1 MKETQQAL
9 QPIVLSGG
17 SGTRLWPLSR
27 EHYPKPL
34 LRLLGEHSLLQ
45 ETVLRLDALREKL
58 DLRAPIVVCN
68 EEHRF
73 LTADQLAEAGRP
85 AQTLILEPAP
95 RNTAPALHVAAL
107 EAMREGGDPLLLVLP
122 ADHLVARPQALAES
136 LLRAVACA
144 AAGGFVVFGVPPD
157 RPETGYGYI
166 RAGAP
171 TPEGARTVDAFFEK
185 PDAAR
190 AREYLASGAYSWN
203 SGMFMLRAS
212 SWTRALEQFRPDLA
226 GAAARAWREGAR
238 DGRFLRL
245 GAEAFR
251 ACPSESIDKAVAEP
265 LAVRPLASD
274 AVRPLLPVRAS
285 VVPLDAGWSDV
296 GNFGAVWEAGTPDAQ
311 GNVVAGDVLLEDAQG
326 TLAIANGR
334 LVAAV
339 GLRDMVVVE
348 TPDAV
353 MVAPRSRAQ
362 DVRSLVSRLNQ
373 ASRAEALQNRKVHRP
388 WGHYDL
394 LHAGPGFLVK
404 SLVINPGA
412 AISLQR
418 HHKRAEHWVVVRGVA
433 TVTRG
438 EQRFELSE
446 NESTY
451 IPVGMMHRLENLGA
465 EPLEIVEVQSG
476 YYLGEDDI
484 ERFSDIYKRI

>member
-1 MKETQQAL
+1 MQAL
-9 QPIVLSGG
+9 QPIILSGG

-27 EHYPKPL
+27 EHFPKPL
-34 LRLLGEHSLLQ
+34 LRLLGSHSLLQ
-45 ETVLRLDALREKL
+45 ATVLRLDALRDNLEV
-58 DLRAPIVVCN
+58 RPPILVCN

-73 LTADQLAEAGRP
+73 LTADQLVQIARP
-85 AQTLILEPAP
+85 ARTLLLEPAP

-107 EAMREGGDPLLLVLP
+107 EAAREGGDPLLLVLP

-144 AAGGFVVFGVPPD
+144 LAGDFVVFGVPPD
-157 RPETGYGYI
+157 RPETGFGYI

-171 TPEGARTVDAFFEK
+171 TAQGARTVDAFVEK

-190 AREYLASGAYSWN
+190 AREFLASGAYTWN
-203 SGMFMLRAS
+203 SGMFMMRSS
-212 SWTRALEQFRPDLA
+212 SWSRPLEQFRPDIA
-226 GAAARAWREGAR
+226 QASERSWKEGGR
-238 DGRFLRL
+238 DANFLRL
-245 GAEAFR
+245 AAEPFR

-265 LAVRPLASD
+265 LAAQPLPSVR
-274 AVRPLLPVRAS
+274 VS

-296 GNFGAVWEAGTPDAQ
+296 GNFGAVWEAGGPDAQ

-326 TLAIANGR
+326 TLVLANGR
-334 LVAAV
+334 LVAGL

-353 MVAPRSRAQ
+353 MVAPKSRAQ
-362 DVRSLVSRLNQ
+362 DVRSLVKRLNEQ
-373 ASRAEALQNRKVHRP
+373 SRAEALQNRKVHRP

-394 LHAGPGFLVK
+394 LHDGPGFLVK

-438 EQRFELSE
+438 EERFELRE
-446 NESTY
+446 NQSTY
-451 IPVGMMHRLENLGA
+451 IPVGMMHRLENRGSA
-465 EPLEIVEVQSG
+465 QLEIVEVQSG
-476 YYLGEDDI
+476 SYLGEDDI
-484 ERFSDIYKRI
+484 ERFSDIYKRT

>member
-1 MKETQQAL
+1 MQHL
-9 QPIVLSGG
+9 QPIILSGG

-45 ETVLRLDALREKL
+45 ATVLRLDALRDKAE
-58 DLRAPIVVCN
+58 LRPPILVCN

-73 LTADQLAEAGRP
+73 LTADQLVQIGRP
-85 AQTLILEPAP
+85 AASLLLEPAP

-107 EAMREGGDPLLLVLP
+107 EAARDGDDPLLLVLP
-122 ADHLVARPQALAES
+122 ADHLVGRPQALAES
-136 LLRAVACA
+136 LVRALACA
-144 AAGGFVVFGVPPD
+144 AAGDLVVFGVPPD

-166 RAGAP
+166 RAGAA
-171 TPEGARTVDAFFEK
+171 TAQGARAVDAFVEK
-185 PDAAR
+185 PDEAR
-190 AREYLASGAYSWN
+190 ARELLASRAYTWN
-203 SGMFMLRAS
+203 SGMFMTRAS
-212 SWTRALEQFRPDLA
+212 SWTQALNQYRPDIA
-226 GAAARAWREGAR
+226 RAAERAWREAKR
-238 DGRFLRL
+238 DGAFVRL

-265 LAVRPLASD
+265 LAARPLAS
-274 AVRPLLPVRAS
+274 VRAS

-296 GNFGAVWEAGTPDAQ
+296 GNFSAVWEAGARDAR
-311 GNVVAGDVLLEDAQG
+311 GNVVSGDVLVEDAQG
-326 TLAIANGR
+326 TLVLANGR
-334 LVAAV
+334 LVAV
-339 GLRDMVVVE
+339 LGLRDMVVVE

-353 MVAPRSRAQ
+353 MVAPKSRAQ
-362 DVRSLVSRLNQ
+362 DVRSLVNRLNQ
-373 ASRAEALQNRKVHRP
+373 ASRTEALQNRKVHRP

-438 EQRFELSE
+438 EERFELAE
-446 NESTY
+446 NQSTY
-451 IPVGMMHRLENLGA
+451 IPVGMMHRLENRGSA
-465 EPLEIVEVQSG
+465 QLEIVEVQSG
-476 YYLGEDDI
+476 SYLGEDDI
-484 ERFSDIYKRI
+484 ERFRDIYKRT

>member
-1 MKETQQAL
+1 MTEPRQAL
-9 QPIVLSGG
+9 QPIILSGG

-27 EHYPKPL
+27 EHFPKPL

-45 ETVLRLDALREKL
+45 ATVLRLDTLRGEL
-58 DLRAPIVVCN
+58 EVRPPILVCN

-73 LTADQLAEAGRP
+73 LSADQLIEVGRP
-85 AQTLILEPAP
+85 ASALLLEPAP

-107 EAMREGGDPLLLVLP
+107 EAARDDGDALLLVLP
-122 ADHLVARPQALAES
+122 ADHLITRPQALAGS

-144 AAGGFVVFGVPPD
+144 MAGDFVVFGVPPD

-166 RAGAP
+166 RAGAS
-171 TPEGARTVDAFFEK
+171 TAQGARAVDAFVEK
-185 PDAAR
+185 PDATR
-190 AREYLASGAYSWN
+190 AREFLASGAYSWN
-203 SGMFMLRAS
+203 SGMFMMRAA
-212 SWTRALEQFRPDLA
+212 SWTRALEQFRPDIA
-226 GAAARAWREGAR
+226 QASGRAWREGSR
-238 DGRFLRL
+238 DGQFLHL
-245 GAEAFR
+245 AAEAFR

-265 LAVRPLASD
+265 LAAGPLPSLR
-274 AVRPLLPVRAS
+274 VS

-296 GNFGAVWEAGTPDAQ
+296 GNFHAVWEAGVPDGQ
-311 GNVVAGDVLLEDAQG
+311 RNVVAGDVVLEDAQG
-326 TLAIANGR
+326 SLVLANGR
-334 LVAAV
+334 LVAGL

-353 MVAPRSRAQ
+353 MVAPKSRAQ
-362 DVRSLVSRLNQ
+362 DVKQLVARLNEG
-373 ASRAEALQNRKVHRP
+373 ARSEALQNRKVHRP

-438 EQRFELSE
+438 DERFELRE
-446 NESTY
+446 NQSTY
-451 IPVGMMHRLENLGA
+451 IPVGMVHRLENRGTA
-465 EPLEIVEVQSG
+465 QLEIVEVQSG
-476 YYLGEDDI
+476 SYLGEDDI
-484 ERFSDIYKRI
+484 ERFSDIYKRV

>member
-1 MKETQQAL
+1 MAKQEL
-9 QPIVLSGG
+9 QPVILSGG

-45 ETVLRLDALREKL
+45 ATVLRLDALRGELEVK
-58 DLRAPIVVCN
+58 APIIVCN

-73 LTADQLAEAGRP
+73 LTADQLAAIGHP
-85 AQTLILEPAP
+85 AQALLLEPAP

-107 EAMREGGDPLLLVLP
+107 EAARERGDALMLVLP

-144 AAGGFVVFGVPPD
+144 QAGDFVVFGVPPD

-166 RAGAP
+166 RAGAK
-171 TPEGARTVDAFFEK
+171 TPQGARAVDAFFEK
-185 PDAAR
+185 PDAER
-190 AREYLASGAYSWN
+190 ARQYVESGEYTWN
-203 SGMFMLRAS
+203 SGMFMTRVA
-212 SWTRALEQFRPDLA
+212 SWTRALEKFRPDI
-226 GAAARAWREGAR
+226 AAASRRAWTEGKR
-238 DGRFLRL
+238 DGAFVRL

-251 ACPSESIDKAVAEP
+251 ASPSESIDKAVAEP
-265 LAVRPLASD
+265 LAATPIEGVRP
-274 AVRPLLPVRAS
+274 S
-285 VVPLDAGWSDV
+285 VVPLKAGWSDV
-296 GNFGAVWEAGTPDAQ
+296 GNFSAVWEAGEPDDQ
-311 GNVVAGDVLLEDAQG
+311 GNVVSGDVLLEDAQG
-326 TLAIANGR
+326 TLVVANGR
-334 LVAAV
+334 LVAAL

-353 MVAPRSRAQ
+353 MVAPRGRAQ
-362 DVRSLVSRLNQ
+362 DVRRLVTRLNE
-373 ASRAEALQNRKVHRP
+373 AARPEALQNRKVHRP
-388 WGHYDL
+388 WGHFDL

-438 EQRFELSE
+438 EERFELRE
-446 NESTY
+446 NQSTY
-451 IPVGMMHRLENLGA
+451 IPVGMMHRLENQGEA
-465 EPLEIVEVQSG
+465 QLEIVEVQSG
-476 YYLGEDDI
+476 AYLGEDDI
-484 ERFSDIYKRI
+484 ERFSDIYKRA

>member
-1 MKETQQAL
+1 MEARQVL
-9 QPIVLSGG
+9 QPVILSGG

-34 LRLLGEHSLLQ
+34 LRLLGSHSLLQ
-45 ETVLRLDALREKL
+45 ATVLRLDALRGEL
-58 DLRAPIVVCN
+58 DVRPPILVCN

-73 LTADQLAEAGRP
+73 LSADQLAEVGRP
-85 AQTLILEPAP
+85 AQCLLLEPAP

-107 EAMREGGDPLLLVLP
+107 EAAREGADPLLLVLP
-122 ADHLVARPQALAES
+122 ADHLVTRPQGLAKS

-144 AAGGFVVFGVPPD
+144 AAGDFVVFGVPPE

-166 RAGAP
+166 RAGAA
-171 TPEGARTVDAFFEK
+171 TAQGARAVDAFYEK
-185 PDAAR
+185 PDAER
-190 AREYLASGAYSWN
+190 AREYVASGAYTWN
-203 SGMFMLRAS
+203 SGMFMTRVS
-212 SWTRALEQFRPDLA
+212 SWTRALEEFRPDI
-226 GAAARAWREGAR
+226 AAASRRAWSEGAR
-238 DGRFLRL
+238 DGRFVHLA
-245 GAEAFR
+245 AEAFR
-251 ACPSESIDKAVAEP
+251 ASPTESIDKAVAEP
-265 LAVRPLASD
+265 LAAKPLAG
-274 AVRPLLPVRAS
+274 VRSS

-296 GNFGAVWEAGTPDAQ
+296 GNFHAVWEAGSRDAQ
-311 GNVVAGDVLLEDAQG
+311 GNVVAGDVLLEDAEG
-326 TLAIANGR
+326 TLVLANGR

-353 MVAPRSRAQ
+353 MVAPRGRAQ
-362 DVRSLVSRLNQ
+362 DVRRLVTRLND
-373 ASRAEALQNRKVHRP
+373 AARPEALQNRKVHRP

-438 EQRFELSE
+438 EERFELRE
-446 NESTY
+446 NQSTY
-451 IPVGMMHRLENLGA
+451 IPLGMMHRLENRGA
-465 EPLEIVEVQSG
+465 THLEIVEVQSG
-476 YYLGEDDI
+476 SYLGEDDI
-484 ERFSDIYKRI
+484 ERFSDIYKRT

>member
-1 MKETQQAL
+1 MATQEL
-9 QPIVLSGG
+9 QPVILSGG

-45 ETVLRLDALREKL
+45 ATVLRLDALRGRIEVKP
-58 DLRAPIVVCN
+58 PILVCN

-73 LTADQLAEAGRP
+73 LTADQLAAVGRP
-85 AQTLILEPAP
+85 AQALLLEPAP

-107 EAMREGGDPLLLVLP
+107 EAARERGDALILVLP
-122 ADHLVARPQALAES
+122 ADHLVANPGALAES
-136 LLRAVACA
+136 LLQAVPCA
-144 AAGGFVVFGVPPD
+144 AAGDFVVFGVPPD

-166 RAGAP
+166 RAGAR
-171 TPEGARTVDAFFEK
+171 TAQGARAVDAFFEK

-190 AREYLASGAYSWN
+190 ARQYVESGEYAWN
-203 SGMFMLRAS
+203 SGMFMTRVS
-212 SWTRALEQFRPDLA
+212 SWTRALEQFRPDI
-226 GAAARAWREGAR
+226 AAASRRAWTEGKR
-238 DGRFLRL
+238 DGAFLHL
-245 GAEAFR
+245 AAEPFR
-251 ACPSESIDKAVAEP
+251 ASPSESIDKAVAEP
-265 LAVRPLASD
+265 LALKPIAGVRP
-274 AVRPLLPVRAS
+274 S
-285 VVPLDAGWSDV
+285 VVALDAGWSDV
-296 GNFGAVWEAGTPDAQ
+296 GNFHAVWEAGPPDGQ
-311 GNVVAGDVLLEDAQG
+311 GNVVSGDVLLEDAQG
-326 TLAIANGR
+326 TLVLANGR

-353 MVAPRSRAQ
+353 MVAPRERAQ
-362 DVRSLVSRLNQ
+362 DVRRLVTRLNE
-373 ASRAEALQNRKVHRP
+373 AARSEALQNRKIYRP

-438 EQRFELSE
+438 EERFELRE
-446 NESTY
+446 NQSTY
-451 IPVGMMHRLENLGA
+451 IPLGMMHRLENKGEA
-465 EPLEIVEVQSG
+465 QLEIVEVQSG
-476 YYLGEDDI
+476 SYLGEDDI

>member
-1 MKETQQAL
+1 MNEPRQAL
-9 QPIVLSGG
+9 QPVILSGG

-34 LRLLGEHSLLQ
+34 LRLLGAHSLLQ
-45 ETVLRLDALREKL
+45 ATVLRLDALRARLEVKP
-58 DLRAPIVVCN
+58 PIVVCN

-73 LTADQLAEAGRP
+73 ITADQLAEVGRP
-85 AQTLILEPAP
+85 AQVLLLEPAP

-107 EAMREGGDPLLLVLP
+107 EAGREGGDPLLLVLP

-144 AAGGFVVFGVPPD
+144 AAGDFVVFGVPPD

-166 RAGAP
+166 RAGAQ
-171 TPEGARTVDAFFEK
+171 TPQGARVVDAFFEK

-190 AREYLASGAYSWN
+190 AREYVDSGAYSWN
-203 SGMFMLRAS
+203 SGMFMTRVS
-212 SWTRALEQFRPDLA
+212 TWTRALEKFRPDI
-226 GAAARAWREGAR
+226 AAASRRAWSESERDAR
-238 DGRFLRL
+238 FVRL
-245 GAEAFR
+245 DAEAFR
-251 ACPSESIDKAVAEP
+251 ASASESIDKAVAEP
-265 LAVRPLASD
+265 LAAQPLEGARP
-274 AVRPLLPVRAS
+274 S
-285 VVPLDAGWSDV
+285 VVPLAAGWSDV
-296 GNFGAVWEAGTPDAQ
+296 GNFHAVWEAGERD
-311 GNVVAGDVLLEDAQG
+311 GRDNFVSGDVLLEDADG
-326 TLAIANGR
+326 TLVLANGR

-353 MVAPRSRAQ
+353 MVAPRERAQ
-362 DVRSLVSRLNQ
+362 DVRRLVTRLNS
-373 ASRAEALQNRKVHRP
+373 AARTEALQNRKVHRP
-388 WGHYDL
+388 WGHFDL
-394 LHAGPGFLVK
+394 LHSGPGFLVK

-438 EQRFELSE
+438 EERFELRE
-446 NESTY
+446 NQSTY
-451 IPVGMMHRLENLGA
+451 IPLGTVHRLENRGA
-465 EPLEIVEVQSG
+465 AQLEIVEVQSG
-476 YYLGEDDI
+476 GYLGEDDI
-484 ERFSDIYKRI
+484 ERFGDIYNRS